1 MYMMN
6 NQENGQEEGNNNRE
20 DYDVN
25 INVDSKQP

>member
-6 NQENGQEEGNNNRE
+6 QDNDQEEGNGGPRN

>member
-1 MYMMN
+1 MYMMA
-6 NQENGQEEGNNNRE
+6 QELPEEEGNGKEN